1 MVQYTLAQS
10 PEVLIDVPGRDS
22 NKAREKAM
30 DQLMA
35 LMEEDKLP
43 TELDDGFNPKDFI
56 EVKEPK
62 AEPSDEENAVVEAV
76 QTLSNLAKL
85 KVKVQESR
93 TEALKVR
100 ELVDLLFTDEV
111 IEEAQIE
118 ELNNGFKTLKT
129 FAQTS
134 LRYRDAKVEGE
145 SAREVLDA
153 ALNVSGSGEPSAK
166 ATGAKKN
173 K

>member
-10 PEVLIDVPGRDS
+10 PEVLIDVAGRDS

-35 LMEEDKLP
+35 LMDDDKLP

-62 AEPSDEENAVVEAV
+62 NDPTEEENAVVEAV
-76 QTLSNLAKL
+76 QTLSNLSKL
-85 KVKVQESR
+85 KVKVQGSR
-93 TEALKVR
+93 EEALKVR
-100 ELVDLLFTDEV
+100 DLIDLLFTDEV

-118 ELNNGFKTLKT
+118 ELNSGFKTLKT
-129 FAQTS
+129 FAQTN
-134 LRYRDAKVEGE
+134 LKYRDAKDEAE
-145 SAREVLDA
+145 SAREVLDN
-153 ALNVSGSGEPSAK
+153 ALNPPS
-166 ATGAKKN
+166 KK

>member
-10 PEVLIDVPGRDS
+10 PEVLIDVAGRDS

-35 LMEEDKLP
+35 LMDDDKLP

-56 EVKEPK
+56 EVKEPMNDPT
-62 AEPSDEENAVVEAV
+62 EEENAVVDAV
-76 QTLSNLAKL
+76 QTLSNLSKL
-85 KVKVQESR
+85 KVKVQGSR
-93 TEALKVR
+93 AEALKVR
-100 ELVDLLFTDEV
+100 DLIDLLFTDEV

-118 ELNNGFKTLKT
+118 ELNSGFKTLKT
-129 FAQTS
+129 FAQTN
-134 LRYRDAKVEGE
+134 LKYRDAKDEAE
-145 SAREVLDA
+145 SAREVLDN
-153 ALNVSGSGEPSAK
+153 ALNLPS
-166 ATGAKKN
+166 KK

>member
-35 LMEEDKLP
+35 LLDDDKLP

-56 EVKEPK
+56 EVKEPQT
-62 AEPSDEENAVVEAV
+62 EPSDEENAVVEAV
-76 QTLSNLAKL
+76 QTLSNLSKL
-85 KVKVQESR
+85 KIKVQGSR
-93 TEALKVR
+93 SEALKVR

-111 IEEAQIE
+111 IEEEQIE

-129 FAQTS
+129 FAQTN
-134 LRYRDAKVEGE
+134 LRYRDAKDAAE
-145 SAREVLDA
+145 SAREVLDN
-153 ALNVSGSGEPSAK
+153 ALNPPS
-166 ATGAKKN
+166 KK

>member
-35 LMEEDKLP
+35 LMDDDKLP

-62 AEPSDEENAVVEAV
+62 NDPTDEENEVVEAV

-85 KVKVQESR
+85 KVKVQGSR
-93 TEALKVR
+93 EEALKVR

-111 IEEAQIE
+111 IEEEQIE
-118 ELNNGFKTLKT
+118 ELNNGFKALKT
-129 FAQTS
+129 FAQTN
-134 LRYRDAKVEGE
+134 LRYRDAKDDALA
-145 SAREVLDA
+145 AREVLDN
-153 ALNVSGSGEPSAK
+153 ALNPPS
-166 ATGAKKN
+166 KK

>member
-35 LMEEDKLP
+35 LMDDGELP
-43 TELDDGFNPKDFI
+43 TELDDGFNPKEFI

-62 AEPSDEENAVVEAV
+62 TEPSAEENAVVDAV
-76 QTLSNLAKL
+76 QILSQLAKL
-85 KVKVQESR
+85 KVKVQGSR
-93 TEALKVR
+93 EDALKVR
-100 ELVDLLFTDEV
+100 ELIDLLFTDDF
-111 IEEAQIE
+111 IEEEQIE
-118 ELNNGFKTLKT
+118 ELNSGFKTLKT
-129 FAQTS
+129 FAQTN
-134 LRYRDAKVEGE
+134 LKYRDAKDDAEE
-145 SAREVLDA
+145 AREILDS
-153 ALNVSGSGEPSAK
+153 ALNPPS
-166 ATGAKKN
+166 KK

>member
-35 LMEEDKLP
+35 LMDDDKLP

-62 AEPSDEENAVVEAV
+62 TDPTEEENEVVEAV

-85 KVKVQESR
+85 KVKVQGSR
-93 TEALKVR
+93 EEALKVR
-100 ELVDLLFTDEV
+100 ELIDLLFTDEM
-111 IEEAQIE
+111 IEEEQIE

-129 FAQTS
+129 FAQTN
-134 LRYRDAKVEGE
+134 LRYRDAKDEAE
-145 SAREVLDA
+145 AARGILDN
-153 ALNVSGSGEPSAK
+153 ALNPPS
-166 ATGAKKN
+166 KK

>member
-35 LMEEDKLP
+35 LMDDDKLP

-62 AEPSDEENAVVEAV
+62 NDPTDEENEVVDAV

-85 KVKVQESR
+85 KVKVQGSR
-93 TEALKVR
+93 EEALKVR

-111 IEEAQIE
+111 IEEEQIE
-118 ELNNGFKTLKT
+118 ELNNGFKALKT
-129 FAQTS
+129 FAQTN
-134 LRYRDAKVEGE
+134 LRYRDAKDDALA
-145 SAREVLDA
+145 AREVLDN
-153 ALNVSGSGEPSAK
+153 ALNPPS
-166 ATGAKKN
+166 KK

>member
-10 PEVLIDVPGRDS
+10 PEVFIDVPGRDS

-30 DQLMA
+30 DQLVS
-35 LMEEDKLP
+35 LMDDGDLP

-62 AEPSDEENAVVEAV
+62 TDPSAEENAVVEAV

-85 KVKVQESR
+85 KVKVQGSR
-93 TEALKVR
+93 AEALKVR

-111 IEEAQIE
+111 IEEEQIE
-118 ELNNGFKTLKT
+118 ELNSGFKTLKT
-129 FAQTS
+129 FAQTN
-134 LRYRDAKVEGE
+134 LRYRDAKDEAE
-145 SAREVLDA
+145 SARETLDA
-153 ALNVSGSGEPSAK
+153 ALNPPS
-166 ATGAKKN
+166 KK

>member
-22 NKAREKAM
+22 NKSREKAM
-30 DQLMA
+30 DQLVT
-35 LMEEDKLP
+35 LMDDGDLP

-62 AEPSDEENAVVEAV
+62 TDPSAEENAVVEAV

-85 KVKVQESR
+85 KVKVQGSR
-93 TEALKVR
+93 EEALKVR

-111 IEEAQIE
+111 IEEEQIE
-118 ELNNGFKTLKT
+118 ELNSGFKTLKT
-129 FAQTS
+129 FAQTN
-134 LRYRDAKVEGE
+134 LRYRDAKDEAE
-145 SAREVLDA
+145 SARETLDA
-153 ALNVSGSGEPSAK
+153 ALNPPG
-166 ATGAKKN
+166 KK